1 MELVYE
7 DNPILKAETLPFD
20 FDQDVVDPDELVTK
34 MAKAMREA
42 RGIGL
47 AGPQVGVQLKVFVI
61 DIPSIIA
68 CFNPKIIESSEKQ
81 ILDIE
86 GCLSFPNLH
95 MNVWRSE
102 WIVAEWQTYKGEA
115 RTQRLNGWSAR
126 IFQHEF
132 DHLDGITFNERV
144 SKLVFDRAINKR
156 RKQNGR

>member
-7 DNPILKAETLPFD
+7 DNPILKAETLSFD
-20 FDQDVVDPDELVTK
+20 FDQDIVDPDELVTK

-95 MNVWRSE
+95 MKVWRAE

-115 RTQRLNGWSAR
+115 RTQRLNGWTAR

-144 SKLVFDRAINKR
+144 SKLVFDRAVNKR